1 MTALFVT
8 YNPCLCLCDVQR
20 LHLGQVPEG
29 SVRQLADAVPL
40 QLEHLQ
46 AGQTLEGKTFHLT
59 YTVPVQFPA
68 EDRVRPGR

>member
-1 MTALFVT
+1 MWLS
-8 YNPCLCLCDVQR
+8 NVQC

-46 AGQTLEGKTFHLT
+46 AGQTLKGEAFHLT
-59 YTVPVQFPA
+59 YTVPVQLPA
-68 EDRVRPGR
+68 EDRV